1 MSTKDYNKFK
11 EILDKFPLLEERTDN
26 FIKEMRRFNFV
37 RMKDELESLAKRI
50 NLMVSQTEL
59 KLVRLENLANSQK
72 VDKTNEEVRELQ
84 ESHKWLSNQVM
95 LSKNLASPEVIG
107 NLKTQVDKVEQIQV
121 SMKKAV
127 ETVKAQST
135 KSTDSVRQV
144 IKQIASIEA
153 RVNASD
159 LDKLGGRMEKIR
171 EMIEERFNLMMKLID
186 RKCDREELIS
196 IDKKLHLSISEISEE
211 LPKFA
216 EKDEVVRRI
225 LVLEKHVKKLLDRPW
240 HAGNPQNNAGAN
252 NPQQH

>member
-26 FIKEMRRFNFV
+26 FIKEIRRFNFV
-37 RMKDELESLAKRI
+37 RMKDELESLTKRI

-59 KLVRLENLANSQK
+59 KVVRLENLANSQK

-127 ETVKAQST
+127 ETVKA
-135 KSTDSVRQV
+135 
-144 IKQIASIEA
+144 
-153 RVNASD
+153 
-159 LDKLGGRMEKIR
+159 
-171 EMIEERFNLMMKLID
+171 
-186 RKCDREELIS
+186 
-196 IDKKLHLSISEISEE
+196 
-211 LPKFA
+211 
-216 EKDEVVRRI
+216 
-225 LVLEKHVKKLLDRPW
+225 
-240 HAGNPQNNAGAN
+240 
-252 NPQQH
+252 